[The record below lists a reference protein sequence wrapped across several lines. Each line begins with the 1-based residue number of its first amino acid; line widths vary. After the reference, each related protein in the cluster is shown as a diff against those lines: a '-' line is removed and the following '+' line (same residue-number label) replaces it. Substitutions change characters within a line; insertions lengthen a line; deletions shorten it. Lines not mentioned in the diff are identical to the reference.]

1 IASLCVATLVIYFIP
16 LRYVVLVWGESPSA
30 PHLTVSLTHST
41 SHCLTHTQH
50 VSLSHTHTHTARLT
64 VSHTHTHSTSH
75 CLPHTHTHIWG
86 AKRNTP
92 HFVYGMHS
100 VLRHSFIMKACN
112 ILIPF

>member
-50 VSLSHTHTHTARLT
+50 VSLSHTHTHPLQLHK
-64 VSHTHTHSTSH
+64 HTHTNITVTRKHTH
-75 CLPHTHTHIWG
+75 ITVTQTHTH
-86 AKRNTP
+86 KHYSYTKTHTHYSYTNT
-92 HFVYGMHS
+92 HTQTLVKH
-100 VLRHSFIMKACN
+100 N
-112 ILIPF
+112 NT